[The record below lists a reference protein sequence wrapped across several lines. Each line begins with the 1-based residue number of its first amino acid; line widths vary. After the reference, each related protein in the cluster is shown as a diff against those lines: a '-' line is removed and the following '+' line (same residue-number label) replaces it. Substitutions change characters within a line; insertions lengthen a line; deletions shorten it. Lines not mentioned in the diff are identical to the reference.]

1 MPLCLSL
8 PRAWLAALGCAVL
21 VGAFAGQGR
30 AETVRLKSGAA
41 YEAHSLEVK
50 GERLVLRLS
59 LGAGTGTASFPF
71 ASIHAG
77 DLARILAARL
87 AADDAPGQLRIARLA
102 LEAGRY
108 AEAVER
114 AQRAAMLDPLL
125 GAGSTEVL
133 GAVRAAQAG
142 AALVEIELDLRLGR
156 PLAARER
163 AWALLEAGV
172 PVTAPELEA
181 AKARL
186 LLALAEAAL
195 APQQA
200 AEAPVEAPPEPLGP
214 QGAPPPGIAA
224 PPSAWTDAL
233 ALQARALET
242 RTQAADPA
250 LAAPQREALLSGA
263 AVDLL
268 DARRLLLA
276 LPTTAAPDLGARLE
290 SLRGLL
296 VATWLDLADL
306 ARGAG
311 QPEIALDRVQAA
323 LVLDPEHPRAWE
335 LRRWIEG
342 DLSAAFLTGPLEPSV
357 WFSPGY
363 FSSGYFGSGFLSSGP
378 GFGSCAPCAGP
389 YASGFR
395 LHLHGHSHGHS
406 HGHGGGGGGGAQ
418 HNAGRRR

>member
-1 MPLCLSL
+1 MRRPLLG
-8 PRAWLAALGCAVL
+8 WLRLGWPSSGPAAP
-21 VGAFAGQGR
+21 GR

-41 YEAHSLEVK
+41 YEASSVEVK

-87 AADDAPGQLRIARLA
+87 APDDAPGQLRIARLA

-108 AEAVER
+108 AEAFER

-133 GAVRAAQAG
+133 AGIRAAQARE
-142 AALVEIELDLRLGR
+142 ALVEIELDLRLGHA
-156 PLAARER
+156 LAARER
-163 AWALLEAGV
+163 ALALLEAGV
-172 PVTAPELEA
+172 PVLPPELEA
-181 AKARL
+181 AMARL
-186 LLALAEAAL
+186 LLSLAEAVL
-195 APQQA
+195 APPMPA
-200 AEAPVEAPPEPLGP
+200 DAPPALLEADPAL
-214 QGAPPPGIAA
+214 PPGMAA
-224 PPSAWTDAL
+224 PSSAWTDAV
-233 ALQARALET
+233 ALQERGLAARM
-242 RTQAADPA
+242 QAADPA
-250 LAAPQREALLSGA
+250 LAAPQREVLLSEA

-290 SLRGLL
+290 RLRELL

-311 QPEIALDRVQAA
+311 QPGVALDRVQAA

-342 DLSAAFLTGPLEPSV
+342 ICRRPS
-357 WFSPGY
+357 
-363 FSSGYFGSGFLSSGP
+363 
-378 GFGSCAPCAGP
+378 
-389 YASGFR
+389 
-395 LHLHGHSHGHS
+395 
-406 HGHGGGGGGGAQ
+406 
-418 HNAGRRR
+418 